1 MNCLGDRQLGRVQCD
16 LLNLNM
22 VARPN
27 GKTNGR
33 NGPLARASAGTTEY
47 TPRVAWH
54 YERVPNHL
62 HIDTKVLAR
71 WPRHHRLGTN
81 DGCWRRRRWNLASGG
96 LKVASLLSGGSCRT
110 ATKPLTGSLIL
121 SLYILQSH
129 CFLLLLHIQ
138 QLNIILHHYSTS
150 FNKHLITMLKE
161 KSKATTT
168 DKDAATDVMYHTS
181 QVMKL
186 ENDNFTLLISDD
198 EKKTQKADLAEHQ
211 SIKSVIFWVKI
222 VFVINEV
229 IESAI
234 DSFNSLNESLY
245 ITCKIV
251 TKILMNW
258 TFSIR
263 FNIKLHQVTSS
274 LFKSCLSVHDIL
286 HNWIFRLHSNS
297 DIRDILIMNY
307 SNMSQLCTS
316 YFEIMFFA
324 YNLKNSKIKNLRQ
337 EEWMILLEFIFKS
350 ISAHTQLILLE
361 ATARQTFEP
370 VQLSGSL
377 TLKIIL
383 HLS

>member
-1 MNCLGDRQLGRVQCD
+1 MQ
-16 LLNLNM
+16 
-22 VARPN
+22 
-27 GKTNGR
+27 
-33 NGPLARASAGTTEY
+33 S
-47 TPRVAWH
+47 H
-54 YERVPNHL
+54 
-62 HIDTKVLAR
+62 
-71 WPRHHRLGTN
+71 
-81 DGCWRRRRWNLASGG
+81 
-96 LKVASLLSGGSCRT
+96 
-110 ATKPLTGSLIL
+110 LIL

-263 FNIKLHQVTSS
+263 FDIKLHQVTSS
-274 LFKSCLSVHDIL
+274 LFKSCFFVHDIL
-286 HNWIFRLHSNS
+286 HNWVFRLHSNS
-297 DIRDILIMNY
+297 NIREIIIVIYL
-307 SNMSQLCTS
+307 NMSLSHTF
-316 YFEIMFFA
+316 YFKFMFFT
-324 YNLKNSKIKNLRQ
+324 YNIDDSKIKNLHQ
-337 EEWMILLEFIFKS
+337 DEWMTLLEFIFRL
-350 ISAHTQLILLE
+350 ISTHT
-361 ATARQTFEP
+361 
-370 VQLSGSL
+370 
-377 TLKIIL
+377 
-383 HLS
+383 

>member
-1 MNCLGDRQLGRVQCD
+1 
-16 LLNLNM
+16 
-22 VARPN
+22 
-27 GKTNGR
+27 
-33 NGPLARASAGTTEY
+33 
-47 TPRVAWH
+47 
-54 YERVPNHL
+54 
-62 HIDTKVLAR
+62 
-71 WPRHHRLGTN
+71 
-81 DGCWRRRRWNLASGG
+81 
-96 LKVASLLSGGSCRT
+96 
-110 ATKPLTGSLIL
+110 
-121 SLYILQSH
+121 
-129 CFLLLLHIQ
+129 
-138 QLNIILHHYSTS
+138 
-150 FNKHLITMLKE
+150 
-161 KSKATTT
+161 
-168 DKDAATDVMYHTS
+168 
-181 QVMKL
+181 MKL
-186 ENDNFTLLISDD
+186 ENDNFTTFILND
-198 EKKTQKADLAEHQ
+198 EKMMQKADLAEHQ
-211 SIKSVIFWVKI
+211 SIRSVIFWAKIFFEIDKVVKL
-222 VFVINEV
+222 
-229 IESAI
+229 AI
-234 DSFNSLNESLY
+234 DAFNSLNESLY

-251 TKILMNW
+251 MKILMNW